1 MTTTKKTHWLR
12 TTLLVL
18 LICGIAGTVWAAV
31 AFNTNPGRTCASA
44 SLQFSFGSAGEGV
57 GPNGEA
63 FNVNG
68 IYDDK
73 VIEEAL
79 KASSLDTAYT
89 TDQIR
94 DNLTVTAV
102 YPEDIVNRMTAYN
115 SLLDAD
121 ADMQAAVTDYH
132 PTVFSVSLYHDFDPT
147 ISSDNLTGLLE
158 NLLDAYRAHFAS
170 NNSPGLEQTEVLP
183 DLQEYDYAQQL
194 TAITEA
200 SVQQSRYATEM
211 AEKAPDFQS
220 NRKSFTDILTAY
232 EILDSDIA
240 RLNAA
245 VSLNALSKDRERLKN
260 QYEMEVRDLTRKT
273 EGIREEQKLI
283 DELLKTYDKD
293 GILYVSTSNAL
304 RQVDSNTSETYD
316 KLVERKQELAELLS
330 EYNAQIANYESLLAD
345 MTSEETTQTTATATT
360 IKEETAARETTE
372 EATEGEESA
381 AAPELT
387 EAEREAL
394 NEKTE
399 RQLANLR
406 EKQSKVT
413 GQFTDML
420 QAYTDDQVN
429 ESTVSVRGLRYT
441 SPSLLSGSFVMKVI
455 RTAGPLCAL
464 GFMVC
469 MILLIVSRA
478 KQGKAGKA

>member
-1 MTTTKKTHWLR
+1 MTTTKKTHWRR
-12 TTLLVL
+12 TTILVL
-18 LICGIAGTVWAAV
+18 LACGIAGTVWAAI
-31 AFNTNPGRTCASA
+31 AFNANPGRTCASA
-44 SLQFSFGSAGEGV
+44 SLQFSFGSAGEGI
-57 GPNGEA
+57 GPNGEP

-68 IYDDK
+68 IYEDE
-73 VIEEAL
+73 VIGEAL

-89 TDQIR
+89 VDQIR

-102 YPEDIVNRMTAYN
+102 YPEDIVNRMTAYT

-132 PTVFSVSLYHDFDPT
+132 PTVFSVSLYHDFDPG
-147 ISSDNLTGLLE
+147 ISSDSLTGLLK
-158 NLLDAYRAHFAS
+158 NLLDAYRTHFAK

-200 SVQQSRYATEM
+200 SAQQSRYASEM

-232 EILDSDIA
+232 ETLDSDIA

-273 EGIREEQKLI
+273 EGIKEEQKLI
-283 DELLKTYDKD
+283 DDLLKTYDKD
-293 GILYVSTSNAL
+293 GILYVSTSSAL

-316 KLVERKQELAELLS
+316 KLVKRKQELAEQLS
-330 EYNAQIANYESLLAD
+330 DANAQIANYESLLAD
-345 MTSEETTQTTATATT
+345 MTAEETTAAATT
-360 IKEETAARETTE
+360 KDETA
-372 EATEGEESA
+372 EAAEGEAEESA
-381 AAPELT
+381 SAPELT

-413 GQFTDML
+413 GQFTNML
-420 QAYTDDQVN
+420 DAYTDSQVN
-429 ESTVSVRGLRYT
+429 ENTVSVRGLRYAA
-441 SPSLLSGSFVMKVI
+441 PSMFNFSFILRII
-455 RTAGPLCAL
+455 RTAGPLCAV

-469 MILLIVSRA
+469 LILLIVSRA
-478 KQGKAGKA
+478 RQGKAKKA